1 MFNPQHLDGIVK
13 QVLDAIPAEVGQA
26 PEQFKAQV
34 KAKIQQTLQE
44 MDLVTR
50 EEFEIQQQVLAKT
63 RAKLDALEAKLAA
76 FEQASEAANPSG
88 DQSA

>member
-13 QVLDAIPAEVGQA
+13 QVLEAIPAEVGQA
-26 PEQFKAQV
+26 PEQLKAQL
-34 KAKIQQTLQE
+34 KAKIQQALHD

-63 RAKLDALEAKLAA
+63 RAKVDALAAKLAA
-76 FEQASEAANPSG
+76 FEQANQAANPSG
-88 DQSA
+88 DQSV